1 MGVNLHIR
9 LAIPMSQPMRKCARK
24 LTKTEEASESAGAKA
39 GSKAK
44 EFTEV
49 WQACE
54 SDYTVQVVMS
64 VGRDVE
70 CAIMQDRVDEVV
82 IEGLPSSWPVL
93 SDSTN
98 SDAVFKCATLPCG
111 HSFHPSAIALHF
123 AASDMRC
130 PVCREGCE
138 KPLDVN
144 CLPVFVGSKLAQK
157 TDAVNRVH
165 DIAPTVES
173 LHAIMSRLQ
182 LHVQIGSPHPRYT
195 STVIRQVV
203 NTRLVMD
210 IDVISQ
216 AVEELWRV
224 SSPADSE
231 VRMVEFNVHRSFQRI
246 LRNVVERQLDHNSSV
261 VFTLSH
267 PFLPVYIGSVE
278 MSVKD
283 MYDSLFNVFTMSGSV
298 EACRGSVALFCLE
311 AAGTQA
317 VARLQTSFSGSNAL
331 TNITMNINVSM
342 IYNIAVDFLQRV
354 EHDMPNVE
362 FLSNSAGFLAMTEN
376 NSGWVFT
383 LH

>member
-1 MGVNLHIR
+1 M
-9 LAIPMSQPMRKCARK
+9 
-24 LTKTEEASESAGAKA
+24 
-39 GSKAK
+39 
-44 EFTEV
+44 
-49 WQACE
+49 
-54 SDYTVQVVMS
+54 
-64 VGRDVE
+64 
-70 CAIMQDRVDEVV
+70 
-82 IEGLPSSWPVL
+82 
-93 SDSTN
+93 
-98 SDAVFKCATLPCG
+98 
-111 HSFHPSAIALHF
+111 
-123 AASDMRC
+123 
-130 PVCREGCE
+130 
-138 KPLDVN
+138 
-144 CLPVFVGSKLAQK
+144 
-157 TDAVNRVH
+157 
-165 DIAPTVES
+165 
-173 LHAIMSRLQ
+173 
-182 LHVQIGSPHPRYT
+182 
-195 STVIRQVV
+195 
-203 NTRLVMD
+203 
-210 IDVISQ
+210 
-216 AVEELWRV
+216 EELWRV

-331 TNITMNINVSM
+331 PNITMNINVSM

-362 FLSNSAGFLAMTEN
+362 FLSNSAGVVTMTEN

>member
-1 MGVNLHIR
+1 MH
-9 LAIPMSQPMRKCARK
+9 MSQPMRKCARK
-24 LTKTEEASESAGAKA
+24 LTRPEEANKSTGVNGGEE
-39 GSKAK
+39 GSNKLNAQ

-49 WQACE
+49 WQASE

-70 CAIMQDRVDEVV
+70 CAIMQDRVDEVA
-82 IEGLPSSWPVL
+82 IEGMPSSWPVPSNRANL
-93 SDSTN
+93 CD
-98 SDAVFKCATLPCG
+98 VIKCATLPCG

-144 CLPVFVGSKLAQK
+144 SMPVLVGSKLAEK
-157 TDAVNRVH
+157 TEAVNRVH
-165 DIAPTVES
+165 DLAPTVES

-182 LHVQIGSPHPRYT
+182 LHMHIGSPHPRHA
-195 STVIRQVV
+195 STVIRQAV
-203 NTRLVMD
+203 NTRLVMNN
-210 IDVISQ
+210 DVLSH
-216 AVEELWRV
+216 AVEELQRV
-224 SSPADSE
+224 SSSTDSE
-231 VRMVEFNVHRSFQRI
+231 LRMAEFNVHRSFQRI
-246 LRNVVERQLDHNSSV
+246 IRSVVERQLDINSSV

-278 MSVKD
+278 MSVRD
-283 MYDSLFNVFTMSGSV
+283 MYDSLFNVFTMNGSD
-298 EACRGSVALFCLE
+298 ESCSRGSVALFCLE

-317 VARLQTSFSGSNAL
+317 VARLQTLFEGSNAL
-331 TNITMNINVSM
+331 PTITMKINVSM

-354 EHDMPNVE
+354 EHYMPNVDNVDE
-362 FLSNSAGFLAMTEN
+362 FSDSAGVVAVTQN
-376 NSGWVFT
+376 HGGWVFT